1 MDIEQASRALQ
12 NYKRE
17 RLCDI
22 GRAIDALHEEHATYG
37 RIAEE
42 VGVGAVTIGKYHRLS
57 RLPRG
62 IQWKIEQGQLSRGHA
77 QQICRLEDEN
87 DQWMLA
93 LAIVEATKQAT
104 ITRRQCQDAVEDVLG
119 AGKPMEQVLCERFG
133 IELGDVVSLL
143 LPVPYWFRLRACRAA
158 WNREKEWKDLAFQV
172 LEEWLD
178 GREFVHSRE
187 LRDVARELVSLG
199 QRLAELA
206 E

>member
-93 LAIVEATKQAT
+93 LAIVEATKQAA